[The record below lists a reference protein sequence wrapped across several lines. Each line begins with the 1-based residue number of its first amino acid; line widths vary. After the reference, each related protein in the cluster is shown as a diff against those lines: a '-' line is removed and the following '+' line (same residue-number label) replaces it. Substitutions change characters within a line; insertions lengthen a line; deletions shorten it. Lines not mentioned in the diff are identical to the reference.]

1 MSISRRTV
9 SLIVAWSLVTTI
21 AQAEERLPFKATFS
35 GTLVS
40 TAFDTDGDGAPAN
53 FNVLEGDS
61 NLGAFSLQVLDE
73 SVRAEPATCPN
84 GQAGFSIALVT
95 GSSVFRFRR
104 TGDLLFVRPTSQT
117 TCFDPSTGVSFFHA
131 ATGDIIGGTGRFTRR
146 QAPSKAR
153 GWRESLSPIQRATF
167 SVSSTARFKGRFSS
181 RRRLGQGG

>member
-1 MSISRRTV
+1 MMSSRILTV
-9 SLIVAWSLVTTI
+9 SLIVACSLATAI
-21 AQAEERLPFKATFS
+21 AQAEERLPFKATFG

-53 FNVLEGDS
+53 FSVQEGDS

-117 TCFDPSTGVSFFHA
+117 TCLDPSTGVIFFRA
-131 ATGDIIGGTGRFTRR
+131 ATGDVIGGTGQFTE
-146 QAPSKAR
+146 ATGIIEGEGMAR
-153 GWRESLSPIQRATF
+153 IFITDPAGHIFGEQHGTIQGTII
-167 SVSSTARFKGRFSS
+167 
-181 RRRLGQGG
+181 LP